1 MDEITM
7 SGAMAPLAPTFIGHI
22 ATTMDAAVL
31 FEACLQGRIPHV
43 PRRPHDRERQDLIA
57 SGNVFIYEEHASG
70 IKRWTDGVSWSPSR
84 ILGNFLI
91 YRELEKPFPPG
102 EKKRALKKKKPSNG
116 GINRPERTNSQSHA
130 QHHSAAFAAASNAA
144 IGNTMGSAQP
154 SDPERSLVGSLVD
167 SYPFKQ
173 GGLIKKT
180 ISIHFQ
186 GVPHHLVSYYS
197 LDDALNGS
205 MNTPSNDVRFSDIR
219 PRTELLMN
227 QNFRNP
233 LDETAI
239 FAHEDRGLIPMQM
252 AGFYSMQA
260 PVQDLSPHGVVMSQ
274 SMAVASMPS
283 QPPMHAGYPVGL
295 EYDFFAQQQAPH
307 PHQALPH
314 LADAHHHHHDAH
326 QQAQLQ
332 QPHHHHY
339 QYDSQQPH
347 HHHHHHHH
355 LQHQLQP
362 QAHHHEDHQRED
374 YQRDEYQ
381 RHFSVGEMQQPLQ
394 SQQQHPSPPEQAGQ
408 EPQQPQQQAQQQPP
422 SAGYAPQGGAWTYD
436 PNDYYFS

>member
-1 MDEITM
+1 
-7 SGAMAPLAPTFIGHI
+7 MAPLAPTFIGHI

-239 FAHEDRGLIPMQM
+239 FAHED
-252 AGFYSMQA
+252 
-260 PVQDLSPHGVVMSQ
+260 
-274 SMAVASMPS
+274 
-283 QPPMHAGYPVGL
+283 
-295 EYDFFAQQQAPH
+295 
-307 PHQALPH
+307 
-314 LADAHHHHHDAH
+314 
-326 QQAQLQ
+326 
-332 QPHHHHY
+332 
-339 QYDSQQPH
+339 
-347 HHHHHHHH
+347 
-355 LQHQLQP
+355 
-362 QAHHHEDHQRED
+362 
-374 YQRDEYQ
+374 
-381 RHFSVGEMQQPLQ
+381 
-394 SQQQHPSPPEQAGQ
+394 
-408 EPQQPQQQAQQQPP
+408 
-422 SAGYAPQGGAWTYD
+422 
-436 PNDYYFS
+436 